1 MGMLRM
7 PSYTL
12 HYTTGSIHLSLPPVQ
27 GSSIRLT
34 ASLPTLDVSPC
45 PLSTVQ
51 SFDFW
56 GDYVCLSA
64 SLLRQVKAQLLLL
77 LLPPPTPPSPLYMR
91 KDDMIDTQVGIVAP
105 FAYSVGGAASRVFI
119 RWQKIIIKK
128 KSAADRQSDEGA
140 GSSRRLFILKRRPPL
155 VSETSPP
162 GRRLVLLSHG
172 KTV

>member
-1 MGMLRM
+1 MMGIEKCVYRVLTEKQVGMLRI
-7 PSYTL
+7 PLCTL

-27 GSSIRLT
+27 VSSLRLT
-34 ASLPTLDVSPC
+34 ASLPTLHAASPC

-77 LLPPPTPPSPLYMR
+77 LLSLPPPTPLSALYTR
-91 KDDMIDTQVGIVAP
+91 KDGMIDTQVGVVAP
-105 FAYSVGGAASRVFI
+105 FAYSVGGVASRVFI

-128 KSAADRQSDEGA
+128 
-140 GSSRRLFILKRRPPL
+140 
-155 VSETSPP
+155 
-162 GRRLVLLSHG
+162 
-172 KTV
+172 